1 MKCGRGAGGFAASG
15 TTRFPDVA
23 DTAYYLDAASWAAD
37 SGLMNGYSD
46 GRSGVNDAIT
56 RQQVTAIFWR
66 WAGSPES
73 SAEDYAGEDAVSGY
87 AKTAVDWARANGIV
101 PQREENRFA
110 PAESATRG
118 EIAQILYNY
127 HHQSGQPAAPSAG
140 GGKVLA
146 AYFSATGST
155 EAVANTIAGT
165 LNADTFAITPANPY
179 SAAGLDWTD
188 PASRV
193 NAERNAA
200 LVQDTVDNWAD
211 YDVVFIGYP
220 IWWGIAAWP
229 VDTFVKAND
238 FTGKTVIPFCT
249 SAFSGLGQSGRLLAE
264 MANSGDWQ
272 EGQRFSSGV
281 PAATVSAWAGGT
293 EPPRRRGPER
303 TAGGLRSGNGG
314 GIFAG
319 DSAPARKKTRGRL
332 SQAVP
337 FSPAGQFR
345 PGLPGR
351 GRSCPG
357 HFPRPPPEPGGTA
370 GRSRPRPEARR

>member
-46 GRSGVNDAIT
+46 GRSGVNDSIT

-66 WAGSPES
+66 WAGSPET
-73 SAEDYAGEDAVSGY
+73 SAEDYAGEDAISGY

-118 EIAQILYNY
+118 EIAQILYNHY
-127 HHQSGQPAAPSAG
+127 HQS
-140 GGKVLA
+140 
-146 AYFSATGST
+146 
-155 EAVANTIAGT
+155 
-165 LNADTFAITPANPY
+165 
-179 SAAGLDWTD
+179 
-188 PASRV
+188 
-193 NAERNAA
+193 
-200 LVQDTVDNWAD
+200 
-211 YDVVFIGYP
+211 
-220 IWWGIAAWP
+220 
-229 VDTFVKAND
+229 
-238 FTGKTVIPFCT
+238 GKTVIPFCT
-249 SAFSGLGQSGRLLAE
+249 SASSGLGQSGRLLAE

-319 DSAPARKKTRGRL
+319 DSALARKKTRGRL

-370 GRSRPRPEARR
+370 GRSRPRPEVRR